1 MARYDYDSQID
12 FIQKQFD
19 DAQKRGEK
27 RGKRMAREALKTET
41 IGGFLNLGIRGINNV
56 LNRKADE
63 LHMQQVPQ
71 LARYQQYI
79 NDYSKT
85 MNMLDPYLSR
95 GGAIQDNVRDY
106 LYDSYVAEAGE
117 KFTEYEPGSYTDFL
131 FKKAQENSLTLTP
144 IIQTLRQEG
153 ADVGSLENFTNNYAR
168 YANHATPRTIGGT
181 IVKTVKGFF
190 NRNNE
195 ETIKYNDEKAKNA
208 LYNTPLFNE
217 ITELGNAVKAYGA
230 QGNGVSA
237 VIRDLQTLKNEGKLS
252 LKADKSSLEKIK
264 VNANTEV
271 LMYSEVFKD
280 PKGNVTFRQTPV
292 GDPINIPEKES
303 TITQTELNIVRGNAE
318 SAINDFGDKTLL
330 TLYNDISNEEDPR
343 NYSFHNSMALVSK
356 DLQKRFG
363 INPSDA
369 DNRAALFLIQQVKL
383 KDGNTSFLR
392 ETMSGFDLIYQDIF
406 IGNKSLNN
414 ISFDEAKQ
422 VMSEVQRIINISD
435 KNTIQQ
441 NYQTLVDNF
450 KESVTLSDDEK
461 IEIIKDLNIV
471 FNKVIPEIPRDNF
484 INSIINEDVL
494 QEEETESVMS
504 PFFEYEKIFR
514 NNPLSIP
521 RKNN

>member
-27 RGKRMAREALKTET
+27 RGKRMAREALKTKA

-168 YANHATPRTIGGT
+168 YANHATPRTIGGA
-181 IVKTVKGFF
+181 IVKTVKDFF

-195 ETIKYNDEKAKNA
+195 ETIKYNDEKAKDA

-217 ITELGNAVKAYGA
+217 ITELGNAVRAYGA

-252 LKADKSSLEKIK
+252 LKADKTSLEKIK
-264 VNANTEV
+264 INNNTEV
-271 LMYSEVFKD
+271 LIYSEVFKD
-280 PKGNVTFRQTPV
+280 EKGNVSFRQTPV
-292 GDPINIPEKES
+292 GDPINIPEKQS
-303 TITQTELNIVRGNAE
+303 TITSTELNIIKGNAE

-363 INPSDA
+363 INRSDA
-369 DNRAALFLIQQVKL
+369 DNRAALFLIQQVNL
-383 KDGNTSFLR
+383 KKGDTSFLR

-406 IGNKSLNN
+406 IKNKSLST
-414 ISFDEAKQ
+414 ISFEEAKDIMPQ
-422 VMSEVQRIINISD
+422 LTQTITTSD
-435 KNTIQQ
+435 KTTIEQ
-441 NYQTLVDNF
+441 NYQFLIDKIKQN
-450 KESVTLSDDEK
+450 VTLDRDEK
-461 IEIIKDLNIV
+461 IEIVKDLNNIFGKEV
-471 FNKVIPEIPRDNF
+471 PEIPEDNYVQD
-484 INSIINEDVL
+484 IINNEDDEDK
-494 QEEETESVMS
+494 QESLIS
-504 PFFEYEKIFR
+504 PFFQYERTFR
-514 NNPLSIP
+514 NNPLTLP
-521 RKNN
+521 REDD

>member
-27 RGKRMAREALKTET
+27 RGKRMVREALKTQA

-168 YANHATPRTIGGT
+168 YANHATPRTIGGA
-181 IVKTVKGFF
+181 IVKTVKDFF

-195 ETIKYNDEKAKNA
+195 ETIKYNDEKAKDA

-217 ITELGNAVKAYGA
+217 ITELGNAVRAYGA

-252 LKADKSSLEKIK
+252 LKADKTSLEKIK
-264 VNANTEV
+264 INNNTEV
-271 LMYSEVFKD
+271 LIYSEVFKD
-280 PKGNVTFRQTPV
+280 EKGNVSFRQTPV
-292 GDPINIPEKES
+292 GDPINIPEKQS
-303 TITQTELNIVRGNAE
+303 TITSTELNIIKGNAE

-363 INPSDA
+363 INRSDA
-369 DNRAALFLIQQVKL
+369 DNRAALFLIQQVNL
-383 KDGNTSFLR
+383 KKGDTSFLR

-406 IGNKSLNN
+406 IKNKSLST
-414 ISFDEAKQ
+414 ISFEEAKDIMPQ
-422 VMSEVQRIINISD
+422 LTQTITTSD
-435 KNTIQQ
+435 KTTIEQ
-441 NYQTLVDNF
+441 NYQFLIDKIKQN
-450 KESVTLSDDEK
+450 VTLDRDEK
-461 IEIIKDLNIV
+461 IEIVKDLNNIFGKEV
-471 FNKVIPEIPRDNF
+471 PEIPEDNYVQD
-484 INSIINEDVL
+484 IINNEDDEDK
-494 QEEETESVMS
+494 QESLIS
-504 PFFEYEKIFR
+504 PFFQYERTFR
-514 NNPLSIP
+514 NNPLTLP
-521 RKNN
+521 REDD

>member
-27 RGKRMAREALKTET
+27 RGKRMAREALKTQA

-181 IVKTVKGFF
+181 IVKTVKDFF

-195 ETIKYNDEKAKNA
+195 ETIKYNDEKAKDA

-217 ITELGNAVKAYGA
+217 ITELGNAVRAYGA

-292 GDPINIPEKES
+292 GDPINIPEKQS
-303 TITQTELNIVRGNAE
+303 TITQTEL
-318 SAINDFGDKTLL
+318 F
-330 TLYNDISNEEDPR
+330 IS
-343 NYSFHNSMALVSK
+343 
-356 DLQKRFG
+356 
-363 INPSDA
+363 
-369 DNRAALFLIQQVKL
+369 
-383 KDGNTSFLR
+383 
-392 ETMSGFDLIYQDIF
+392 
-406 IGNKSLNN
+406 
-414 ISFDEAKQ
+414 
-422 VMSEVQRIINISD
+422 
-435 KNTIQQ
+435 
-441 NYQTLVDNF
+441 
-450 KESVTLSDDEK
+450 
-461 IEIIKDLNIV
+461 
-471 FNKVIPEIPRDNF
+471 
-484 INSIINEDVL
+484 
-494 QEEETESVMS
+494 
-504 PFFEYEKIFR
+504 
-514 NNPLSIP
+514 
-521 RKNN
+521 